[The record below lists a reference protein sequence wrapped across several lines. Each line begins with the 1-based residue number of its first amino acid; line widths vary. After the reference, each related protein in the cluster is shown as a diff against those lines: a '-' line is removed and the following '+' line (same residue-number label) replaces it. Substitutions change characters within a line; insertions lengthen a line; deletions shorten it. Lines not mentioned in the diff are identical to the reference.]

1 MLVTK
6 EILRL
11 YISFYIIG
19 DTEFKKMRIKV
30 RSTMRLLYES
40 RLTSIHSTV
49 DHYRCLVEI
58 LQLHE
63 PEV

>member
-1 MLVTK
+1 
-6 EILRL
+6 
-11 YISFYIIG
+11 
-19 DTEFKKMRIKV
+19 
-30 RSTMRLLYES
+30 MRLLYES